1 MVLGQILITA
11 GTFLVLIA
19 LFADPFMVRY
29 PAFVWVQWLGVVV
42 GALVI
47 VLGVYLWSHGKAPP

>member
-1 MVLGQILITA
+1 VLLGQILITA

-19 LFADPFMVRY
+19 LFADLYLVRH
-29 PAFVWVQWLGVVV
+29 PEFAWMQWFGVLL

-47 VLGVYLWSHGKAPP
+47 LAGVYLWSHEKGAP

>member
-19 LFADPFMVRY
+19 LFADLFMVRY
-29 PAFVWVQWLGVVV
+29 PAFAWVQWLGVVI
-42 GALVI
+42 GAVAILA
-47 VLGVYLWSHGKAPP
+47 GVYLWSHGKAPP

>member
-19 LFADPFMVRY
+19 LFADLFLRLLPGF
-29 PAFVWVQWLGVVV
+29 AWIQGLGVVI
-42 GALVI
+42 GAVVI
-47 VLGVYLWSHGKAPP
+47 LAGVYLWSQGKASP